1 LSSNDKPLDARAAV
15 RAGSVDSFLL
25 AHAFARAPTAIAI
38 IDGNGSVIYANEAL
52 FRLWRLD
59 PAGFSGNPID
69 AAWQLSGMPVLLR
82 SRLPHG
88 GEEWRGEMDLK
99 LADGTPFTAGIA
111 ARHIEAPG
119 DQAGYIIVSVADI
132 TERKRTEERVS
143 RMTRMYA
150 AISLTVETAIMAKTP
165 EELLGEI
172 CRVAVAD
179 GGVTKAWAGLIDEA
193 TQTVRPL
200 VHCGMVQAFVD
211 KMRIPLDPSLPEGQG
226 PSAKAMRSGEP
237 VIVEDLQ
244 SNPITRPWW
253 ESSRLEGL
261 HSLASFP
268 LRRGDKLSGV
278 IVFLG
283 GIPDLFTEEMVAML
297 SRMASDVS
305 FALDRMEAIQ
315 QSKHLQ
321 DTLEER
327 VQQRTAELDAALREL
342 ETFSYSVS
350 HDLRAPLRAIDGF
363 SKLVMEECTSRLGD
377 EGLSHMERVRSNVY
391 RMSLL
396 MDSLLDLARVSRT
409 GMKRTHFDMASLARA
424 ASEQLR
430 REDPFRQV
438 VFAIPPTIYVEADE
452 PLMQIVIEN
461 LLSNAWKYT
470 AKCDVGSITFGVL
483 DQEGVP
489 VYFVRDNGAGFDMK
503 SAGKIF
509 QAFQRLHSEAEFK
522 GSGIGLATVQ
532 RIIQRHGGHIWA
544 ESELD
549 KGATFYFTLQSAM
562 TVSDE

>member
-1 LSSNDKPLDARAAV
+1 MSSNDKSLDARATV
-15 RAGSVDSFLL
+15 RAGSADPSLL
-25 AHAFARAPTAIAI
+25 AQAFARAPTAILI
-38 IDGNGSVIYANEAL
+38 IDGNGSVIYANEAI

-59 PAGFSGNPID
+59 PAGFSGRPVD
-69 AAWQLSGMPVLLR
+69 AAWQLSGLPALLR
-82 SRLPHG
+82 SRVPSG
-88 GEEWRGEMDLK
+88 AEEWHGEMDLK
-99 LADGTPFTAGIA
+99 RADGTPFTAGIA
-111 ARHIEAPG
+111 AHHIEAHGGHPE
-119 DQAGYIIVSVADI
+119 YIIVSVADI
-132 TERKRTEERVS
+132 TERKGTDERIT
-143 RMTRMYA
+143 RLTRMYA

-179 GGVTKAWAGLIDEA
+179 GGVTKAWAGMIDEE

-200 VHCGMVQAFVD
+200 VHCGMVQSFLD
-211 KMRIPLDPSLPEGQG
+211 KTRIPMDPRLPEGQG

-237 VIVEDLQ
+237 VIIEDLQ

-253 ESSRLEGL
+253 EFSRLEGL
-261 HSLASFP
+261 HALASFP
-268 LRRGDKLSGV
+268 LRRGGRVSGV

-297 SRMASDVS
+297 KRMASDVS

-315 QSKHLQ
+315 QSRQLQ
-321 DTLEER
+321 DTLEDR
-327 VQQRTAELDAALREL
+327 VQQRTMELDAALREL

-350 HDLRAPLRAIDGF
+350 HDLRAPLRAINGF
-363 SKLVMEECTSRLGD
+363 TSLVMEECASQLG
-377 EGLSHMERVRSNVY
+377 EAGLSHMERVRSNAY
-391 RMSLL
+391 RMGLL

-409 GMKRTHFDMASLARA
+409 GMRRTHFDMARLASTA
-424 ASEQLR
+424 AEQLR
-430 REDPFRQV
+430 REAPSRQA
-438 VFAIPPTIYVEADE
+438 VFAIPPSIYVEADE

-470 AKCDVGSITFGVL
+470 AKRDVASITFGVL
-483 DQEGVP
+483 DQVGVP

-509 QAFQRLHSEAEFK
+509 QAFHRLHSEAEFK

-532 RIIQRHGGHIWA
+532 RIVQRHGGQIWA
-544 ESELD
+544 ESSPGA
-549 KGATFYFTLQSAM
+549 GATFYFTLKEKL
-562 TVSDE
+562 DEDEQ